1 MILDKLFQ
9 VMADRQASDIFI
21 CAGAPIHIK
30 IQGNTVPVNQQIMDS
45 AMIEKIA
52 AELMNPEQANSLRGD
67 EGDEPLVR
75 RPQARQFPHQPV
87 PQRASISIVV
97 RYILGNIPALD
108 SLLLPPVLADLVMER
123 RGLILIV
130 GSTGSGKSTTI
141 ASMLDH
147 RNSNCSGHILT
158 IEDPIEYL
166 FKHKKSLVNQREIG
180 MDTLGWDNALK
191 NAMRQA
197 PDCILIGEI
206 RDQETM
212 QAAIAYA
219 QTGHLCL
226 GTLHA
231 NNSYHALNRV
241 INFFP
246 LDSRGSAVHGP
257 LGQPEGDRFAT
268 PGEEKGRQA
277 DAGRRSPAE
286 QLSRAGT
293 DRERRRP
300 GPQGSDGTEPRTRIA
315 DLRAGSLPPLPRNVI
330 TLQEALLNADSPT
343 NLSWLINNHEA
354 PPAPRRDGKADD
366 IGLDLRRPTPA
377 ALRTRSSPS
386 ASTTLTAVAAEPAQ
400 MSKDSSRSSR
410 TGDACTRSSGRATD
424 RLSLG
429 HPRRRRLPA
438 IIAGR
443 LEAIGFACEFI
454 KRGGVSNLWA
464 RRGDSRPL
472 LCFAGHTDVVPSGP
486 LEQWHSD
493 PFQPTTRTACCM
505 DAAPPT

>member
-30 IQGNTVPVNQQIMDS
+30 IQGNTVPVNQQVMDS
-45 AMIEKIA
+45 MMIEKIA
-52 AELMNPEQANSLRGD
+52 AELMTPEQANAFEATKEMNLSFG
-67 EGDEPLVR
+67 
-75 RPQARQFPHQPV
+75 V
-87 PQRASISIVV
+87 PKLGNFRINLFQQRASISIVI

-108 SLLLPPVLADLVMER
+108 SLLLPPVLADLVMEK

-147 RNSNCSGHILT
+147 RNAQCSGHILT

-180 MDTLGWDNALK
+180 MDTLGWENALK

-246 LDSRGSAVHGP
+246 IDSRSSLYMDLSVSLKAIISQRLVKKKDGKLAPAVEVLLNSYHVQELIESGNVPALKEAMEQSLAPGS
-257 LGQPEGDRFAT
+257 QTF
-268 PGEEKGRQA
+268 
-277 DAGRRSPAE
+277 E
-286 QLSRAGT
+286 Q
-293 DRERRRP
+293 
-300 GPQGSDGTEPRTRIA
+300 
-315 DLRAGSLPPLPRNVI
+315 DLYRLYSSNVI

-343 NLSWLINNHEA
+343 NLSWMINNHQA
-354 PPAPRRDGKADD
+354 PPTPVTREKVTD
-366 IGLDLRRPTPA
+366 IGLDFSATNPGG
-377 ALRTRSSPS
+377 PS
-386 ASTTLTAVAAEPAQ
+386 YKEFTI
-400 MSKDSSRSSR
+400 
-410 TGDACTRSSGRATD
+410 
-424 RLSLG
+424 SLD
-429 HPRRRRLPA
+429 
-438 IIAGR
+438 
-443 LEAIGFACEFI
+443 EADG
-454 KRGGVSNLWA
+454 
-464 RRGDSRPL
+464 
-472 LCFAGHTDVVPSGP
+472 
-486 LEQWHSD
+486 Q
-493 PFQPTTRTACCM
+493 
-505 DAAPPT
+505 